1 MNKKPTLTNLK
12 DNLVERFNIDVELDE
27 YSLNQLLAMQSTLQ
41 EKVSKLVEGNNF
53 DYTQSDVYQK
63 NQLFL
68 EILEAEIIDR
78 KALIEGAEDRAGIVM
93 ASRDMVNKVTNW
105 MEDTAEAQSKAMLEL
120 ADDIRDEMGADT
132 AQQYQD
138 VVKPALE
145 SLYAA
150 MEQSREQ
157 LVASVGILTGEGGPV
172 EPMGAPDMDMGADIE
187 GPGDEDIPT
196 DDEFGAAA
204 AAAGGD
210 EPADRTRRE
219 SVDLSRRLGTI
230 MSEGYGKKKKKKKAY
245 ENVSASVTP
254 PSGGI
259 TSQGM
264 KTPYISKETGMV
276 YMYDEASGKFKPTRK
291 ATSMEI
297 RTGRVD
303 SKKTLPRKKKS
314 Y

>member
-1 MNKKPTLTNLK
+1 MNIKDMNKKPTLTNLK

-172 EPMGAPDMDMGADIE
+172 EPMGAPDMDIGADIE

-230 MSEGYGKKKKKKKAY
+230 MSEGYGKKKKK
-245 ENVSASVTP
+245 T
-254 PSGGI
+254 
-259 TSQGM
+259 T
-264 KTPYISKETGMV
+264 
-276 YMYDEASGKFKPTRK
+276 
-291 ATSMEI
+291 
-297 RTGRVD
+297 
-303 SKKTLPRKKKS
+303 RKKKS

>member
-1 MNKKPTLTNLK
+1 MNIKDMNKKPTLTNLK

-230 MSEGYGKKKKKKKAY
+230 MSEGYGKKKKKKAY
-245 ENVSASVTP
+245 EGYGNPDPYGLRPIIKKAQSQPAMRAKMLYMLEMMLKKHPEAEKQINLAIKAITDM
-254 PSGGI
+254 GI
-259 TSQGM
+259 
-264 KTPYISKETGMV
+264 
-276 YMYDEASGKFKPTRK
+276 SGKQFK
-291 ATSMEI
+291 
-297 RTGRVD
+297 
-303 SKKTLPRKKKS
+303 
-314 Y
+314 

>member
-41 EKVSKLVEGNNF
+41 EKVSKLVEGSNF

-68 EILEAEIIDR
+68 EILEAEIRDR

-187 GPGDEDIPT
+187 GPGEEDIPT

-230 MSEGYGKKKKKKKAY
+230 MSEGYGKKKKK
-245 ENVSASVTP
+245 T
-254 PSGGI
+254 
-259 TSQGM
+259 T
-264 KTPYISKETGMV
+264 
-276 YMYDEASGKFKPTRK
+276 
-291 ATSMEI
+291 
-297 RTGRVD
+297 
-303 SKKTLPRKKKS
+303 RKKKS